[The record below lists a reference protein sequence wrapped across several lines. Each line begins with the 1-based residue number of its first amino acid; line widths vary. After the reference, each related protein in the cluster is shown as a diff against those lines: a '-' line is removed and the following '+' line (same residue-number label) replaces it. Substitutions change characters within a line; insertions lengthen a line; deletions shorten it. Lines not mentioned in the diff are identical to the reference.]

1 MTDPAASA
9 TTASSTAAQPQP
21 APSRASDAAAA
32 RNGGGDRGSGGA
44 NAAAGRR
51 PYSLGAKLT
60 LWYLLSTFV
69 LIFATAALLYSG
81 LRRSL
86 SHEDDLF
93 LGHLIS
99 VVREMIRQHPEDAA
113 EVKWEIES
121 EWAARDLTRVYVR
134 LLDPNGRVTLET
146 PGMAE
151 QLPLA
156 SFPPASPNVI
166 QPGDG
171 HDFVSMSGH
180 PYRVLTGQAMTVDG
194 HPRLIQVGLDETL
207 EKAHLARYLRRVW
220 TVLAMAV
227 VVAAG
232 IGYLLARQSI
242 GPVRQ
247 ITAAARRVRST
258 TLHERISPAGLP
270 AELSELAAT
279 FNEMLDRLEEAF
291 TRLSQFS
298 ADIAHE
304 LRTPVNNLRGE
315 AEVALSRARTPQ
327 EYRQAL
333 ESSLEESGR
342 LGSTIESLLFLA
354 RAENPYTQVRRER
367 VDLSRE
373 MERAREFYEPVMAE
387 KGITLEVNGAAAAV
401 HASLDRTLVQRAIYN
416 LLDNALAHTP
426 GGGTIALSL
435 TQRDGEVAVSVRDT
449 GCGIPQEHLPR
460 VFDRF
465 YRCDRSRTAGAGG
478 AGLGLSIVQSI
489 VRLHGGSARIASPTS
504 GGTEVTLTFPVADA
518 PASRAQAT
526 SATSS
531 AVATSATG
539 PSGSTSATGATGAAN
554 S

>member
-1 MTDPAASA
+1 M
-9 TTASSTAAQPQP
+9 AAQPQP
-21 APSRASDAAAA
+21 APSRVSDAAAA
-32 RNGGGDRGSGGA
+32 RDGSGDRGDGTSSGTA
-44 NAAAGRR
+44 SVTGRR

-113 EVKWEIES
+113 EVRWEIES

-134 LLDPNGRVTLET
+134 LLEPSGRITMET

-151 QLPLA
+151 QLPPA
-156 SFPPASPNVI
+156 SFPPASRNVI

-171 HDFVSMSGH
+171 HDFVSKSGH
-180 PYRVLTGQAMTVDG
+180 PYRVLTGHAMTVDG
-194 HPRLIQVGLDETL
+194 QPRLIQVALDETL

-327 EYRQAL
+327 EYRHAL

-387 KGITLEVNGAAAAV
+387 KGITLEVNGADTAV

-426 GGGTIALSL
+426 SGGTITLSL
-435 TQRDGEVAVSVRDT
+435 SQRDDKVAVSVRDT
-449 GCGIPQEHLPR
+449 GCGIPEEHLPR

-465 YRCDRSRTAGAGG
+465 YRCDRSRTAGSGG

-489 VRLHGGSARIASPTS
+489 VRLHGGSARIASPKG
-504 GGTEVTLTFPVADA
+504 GGTEVTLTFPVGDA
-518 PASRAQAT
+518 SARALAT
-526 SATSS
+526 TPTA
-531 AVATSATG
+531 G
-539 PSGSTSATGATGAAN
+539 
-554 S
+554 